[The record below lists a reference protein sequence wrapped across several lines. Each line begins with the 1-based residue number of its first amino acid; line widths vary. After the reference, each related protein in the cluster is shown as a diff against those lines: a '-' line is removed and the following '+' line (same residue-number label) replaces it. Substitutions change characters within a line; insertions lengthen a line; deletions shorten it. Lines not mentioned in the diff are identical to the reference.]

1 MSVTSK
7 SSDPIYDALAHKL
20 RLLRDRWAIANGRLI
35 VDEPIRAIWW
45 LDREI
50 AEMEA
55 GQ

>member
-1 MSVTSK
+1 MPQQAGSVDPVFEEMS
-7 SSDPIYDALAHKL
+7 HKL
-20 RLLRDRWAIANGRLI
+20 RLLRDRWAIKNGRVI
-35 VDEPIRAIWW
+35 VAEPVRAIRW

>member
-1 MSVTSK
+1 MLATSK
-7 SSDPIYDALAHKL
+7 SSDPVYDALAHKL

-35 VDEPIRAIWW
+35 VAEPVRVIRW

-50 AEMEA
+50 AELEA